1 MDKELL
7 KHKLQHNKER
17 SITTLKWIVFS
28 LVVGLILG
36 AIGAV
41 FYHGIKDVTAF
52 RMRHPYVLFLLP
64 VGAVIIHFL
73 YHICRYDNDGGTNL
87 VLSAIQSDDDI
98 PKRMGFLIFI
108 STIFSHFVGA
118 SVGRE
123 GAALQLGGSI
133 GNNIGKLFR
142 FNETDKKTMIM
153 VGMSAVFSSLFG
165 TPLAAAIFPMEVVS
179 VGIMH
184 YAALV
189 PCVIASFVARG
200 VGIFLGAPSAG
211 FELADIPA
219 FGVINGVEAAILAI
233 LCGLVSILF
242 CISLRTTE
250 HYGKKWFKNPYLRA
264 FIGGSLIL
272 GLTLLIGMDKQTY
285 NGAGVDL
292 IQDCIEG
299 NAHHFAFLIKIVF
312 TAICISAGYKG
323 GEIVPS
329 FFIGASFGSAF
340 GALIGFSPSLCAA
353 IGMGAVFCG
362 VTNSPISAFLI
373 CIELFGMDGAPY
385 YLLAIA
391 LSYMVSGYYGL
402 YSSQK
407 IVYSKYKSNFI
418 NKNTK

>member
-1 MDKELL
+1 MNSEFI
-7 KHKLQHNKER
+7 KHKIEHNKER
-17 SITTLKWIVFS
+17 LLTTVKWVIFS
-28 LVVGLILG
+28 LLVGLVLG
-36 AIGAV
+36 VIGAV

-52 RMRHPYVLFLLP
+52 RLRHPQVIFLLP
-64 VGAVIIHFL
+64 VGAVIIRFL

-98 PKRMGFLIFI
+98 PKRMAFLIFI

-133 GNNIGKLFR
+133 GNNIGKLFK
-142 FNETDKKTMIM
+142 FNDSDKKTMIM
-153 VGMSAVFSSLFG
+153 VGMSAVFSALFG

-200 VGIFLGAPSAG
+200 VASYLGCPDAA
-211 FELADIPA
+211 FTIVDVPA
-219 FGVINGVEAAILAI
+219 FGILSGFETGLLAI

-242 CISLRTTE
+242 CLCLHTGERL
-250 HYGKKWFKNPYLRA
+250 GKKYLKNPYLRA
-264 FIGGSLIL
+264 FVLGSVVLIF
-272 GLTLLIGMDKQTY
+272 TLLIGEQTY
-285 NGAGVDL
+285 NGAGVEF

-299 NAHHFAFLIKIVF
+299 NTHHFAFLVKIIF
-312 TAICISAGYKG
+312 TVLCITAGYKG

-329 FFIGASFGSAF
+329 FFIGASLGCAF
-340 GALIGFSPSLCAA
+340 GALIGLSPSLCAA

-362 VTNSPISAFLI
+362 VTNSPISAFVI
-373 CIELFGMDGAPY
+373 CIDLFGMEGAPY
-385 YLLAIA
+385 FLFAIA
-391 LSYMVSGYYGL
+391 LSYMLSGYYGL
-402 YSSQK
+402 YSSQR
-407 IVYSKYKSNFI
+407 IVYSKFKSNFI
-418 NKNTK
+418 NTNTK

>member
-1 MDKELL
+1 MDKEIL
-7 KHKLQHNKER
+7 KQKLQHNKER
-17 SITTLKWIVFS
+17 LFITVKWILFS

-36 AIGAV
+36 VIGAV

-64 VGAVIIHFL
+64 IGAVIIRYL
-73 YHICRYDNDGGTNL
+73 YHICKYDNDGGTNL

-108 STIFSHFVGA
+108 STIVSHFVGA

-133 GNNIGKLFR
+133 GNNVGKLFR

-189 PCVIASFVARG
+189 PCVIASFVARA
-200 VGIFLGAPSAG
+200 VGIYLGAPSAG
-211 FELADIPA
+211 FVLTDIPV
-219 FGVINGVEAAILAI
+219 FSVTTGVESAFLAI

-242 CISLRTTE
+242 CVSLRTTE
-250 HYGKKWFKNPYLRA
+250 HFGKKWFQNSYLRA
-264 FIGGSLIL
+264 FIGGSVIL
-272 GLTLLIGMDKQTY
+272 GLTFLTGIDKQTY

-299 NAHHFAFLIKIVF
+299 NAHHFAFLMKILF
-312 TAICISAGYKG
+312 TAICICAGYKG

-362 VTNSPISAFLI
+362 VTNSPISSFLI
-373 CIELFGMDGAPY
+373 CIELFGMEGAPY
-385 YLLAIA
+385 YMLAIA

-407 IVYSKYKSNFI
+407 IVYSKFKSNFI

>member
-1 MDKELL
+1 MNYDIL
-7 KHKLQHNKER
+7 KHKLEHNR
-17 SITTLKWIVFS
+17 QRLFTTVKWIVFS
-28 LVVGLILG
+28 LLVGLILG
-36 AIGAV
+36 VIGAV
-41 FYHGIKDVTAF
+41 FYHGIKDVTSF
-52 RMRHPYVLFLLP
+52 RMHHPEVLFLLP
-64 VGAVIIHFL
+64 VGAVIIRYL
-73 YHICRYDNDGGTNL
+73 YHICHYDNDGGTNL

-98 PKRMGFLIFI
+98 PLRMGFLIFV

-133 GNNIGKLFR
+133 GNNVGKLFR

-189 PCVIASFVARG
+189 PCVIAAFVARG
-200 VGIFLGAPSAG
+200 VGVYLGCPNAKYAL
-211 FELADIPA
+211 EEVPA
-219 FGVINGVEAAILAI
+219 FGVLSGVDTAILAI
-233 LCGLVSILF
+233 LCGFVSILF
-242 CISLRTTE
+242 CISLRYGNTL
-250 HYGKKWFKNPYLRA
+250 GKKYVKNPYLRA
-264 FIGGSLIL
+264 LLGGSVVLA
-272 GLTLLIGMDKQTY
+272 LTLLIGDQTY
-285 NGAGVDL
+285 NGAGVEL

-299 NAHHFAFLIKIVF
+299 NTHNFAFLIKILF
-312 TAICISAGYKG
+312 TVLCITAGYKG

-329 FFIGASFGSAF
+329 FFIGASFGGAF
-340 GALIGFSPSLCAA
+340 GALLGLSPALSAA

-373 CIELFGMDGAPY
+373 CIELFGMEGAPY

-402 YSSQK
+402 YESQK
-407 IVYSKYKSNFI
+407 IVYSKFKSNFI